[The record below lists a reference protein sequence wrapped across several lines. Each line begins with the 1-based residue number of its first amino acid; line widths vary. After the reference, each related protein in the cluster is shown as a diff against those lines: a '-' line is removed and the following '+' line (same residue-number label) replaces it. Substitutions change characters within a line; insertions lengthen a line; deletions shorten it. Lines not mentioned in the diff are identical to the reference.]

1 MMRIISS
8 KWYLRVINLFVF
20 LKIDMLIEKKNLYD
34 DLFKMNI
41 ITIIKNDEN
50 NNNKIS
56 LLLTWW
62 SLMIYNMISWGMW
75 IIILYKY
82 Y

>member
-1 MMRIISS
+1 
-8 KWYLRVINLFVF
+8 
-20 LKIDMLIEKKNLYD
+20 
-34 DLFKMNI
+34 MNI

>member
-1 MMRIISS
+1 MRIISS

-56 LLLTWW
+56 LLLTW
-62 SLMIYNMISWGMW
+62 
-75 IIILYKY
+75 
-82 Y
+82 

>member
-56 LLLTWW
+56 LLLTW
-62 SLMIYNMISWGMW
+62 
-75 IIILYKY
+75 
-82 Y
+82 